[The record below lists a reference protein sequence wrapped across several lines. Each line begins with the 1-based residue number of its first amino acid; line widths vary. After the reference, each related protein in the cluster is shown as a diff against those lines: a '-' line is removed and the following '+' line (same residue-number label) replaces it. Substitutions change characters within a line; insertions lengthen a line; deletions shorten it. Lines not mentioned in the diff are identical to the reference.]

1 MLNLLRKIGV
11 IIFVKTGLYTLLL
24 ISYVVLG
31 KEYTKQMILE
41 MKAMEV
47 EAENYLNGRQNVSKT
62 FGR

>member
-1 MLNLLRKIGV
+1 M
-11 IIFVKTGLYTLLL
+11 KTGLYTLLL

>member
-1 MLNLLRKIGV
+1 MLKLLRKIGV